1 LEIDGEVFEIDDS
14 DGYARVRRDWR
25 GGEHLALTLPV
36 AAQLSVADPRVD
48 AVRGCAAVER
58 GPLVYCFEQIDQ
70 DVALDEVSL
79 LGPVKDAED
88 VQIGDLRVP
97 AVVLEAEMLALP
109 GREGAIP
116 GWGYRPAAV
125 RPGTGAGVGLTAVPY
140 FAWANRGYGAMRVWL
155 PTARAS
161 EG

>member
-1 LEIDGEVFEIDDS
+1 
-14 DGYARVRRDWR
+14 
-25 GGEHLALTLPV
+25 
-36 AAQLSVADPRVD
+36 
-48 AVRGCAAVER
+48 
-58 GPLVYCFEQIDQ
+58 
-70 DVALDEVSL
+70 
-79 LGPVKDAED
+79 
-88 VQIGDLRVP
+88 
-97 AVVLEAEMLALP
+97 MLALP